1 MRRRIPVAAVV
12 LAFTAVLLVPADAL
26 AQGPP
31 PLPDSIAAI
40 GDSISQAFDACCW
53 YGNHPGSAWSTGG
66 LPFDEVIS
74 HYERIRALHGAIRG
88 HASNLAVAGAT
99 MADAPGQAA
108 AAVAQRAEY
117 VTIELGANDLCTTP
131 RRSATWSDSP
141 ATMTPVASFRAQFQ
155 AAMTVLERGLPPGAH
170 IFVASIPNLLQLRSV
185 LHGNVLARLV
195 WGLAGI
201 CGSLLA
207 GDRSDAGRQAV
218 AEREAQLNGVLG
230 EVCGRY
236 ANCRFDQ
243 LAVYRYPFGS
253 ALVSKLDFF
262 HPNLDGQAKLA
273 DITWAASWWA

>member
-12 LAFTAVLLVPADAL
+12 LAITAVLLVPADAL

-108 AAVAQRAEY
+108 AAVAQRAGY
-117 VTIELGANDLCTTP
+117 VTIELGANDLCTRP
-131 RRSATWSDSP
+131 RRSTTWSDSP

-170 IFVASIPNLLQLRSV
+170 IFVASIPNLLELWSV
-185 LHGNVLARLV
+185 LHGNALARLV

-218 AEREAQLNGVLG
+218 AERETQLNRVLG

-236 ANCRFDQ
+236 PNCRFDQ
-243 LAVYRYPFGS
+243 LAVYSYPFGR

-273 DITWAASWWA
+273 DITWARSWWA